1 MAADECCER
10 LLDLDP
16 AVREQALNELLAD
29 AERGALVFPSER
41 PVVNMHC
48 HSFYSYNGY
57 GHSPASLAWL
67 AKSQG
72 WHALGVV
79 DFDVLDALDE
89 TYRVCDR
96 LNVRVSSG
104 LETRVY
110 VAELADRE
118 INSPGEPGIFYLVGM
133 GFPAQEPPEVAAPV
147 LQAMRDGAEV
157 RNREMA
163 DRINAYLDPVAID
176 YDADVIPLTPSGN
189 ATERHMLV
197 AYDAAARRVWTDRAA
212 LVAFWAEVLGVD
224 QATMAGSLGEVPG
237 VNDLIRSKLMKQG
250 GVGYVAPGPAT
261 FPPLGTVA
269 EAILACGALP
279 LAAWLDG
286 SSAGE
291 AALDELLELNVA
303 HGVAGV
309 VVIPERNWNFGDVE
323 VRRAKVRELDR
334 LMATARAM
342 HLPIVAGTE
351 MNKAGQ
357 PVLDDFDAA
366 PLAPYRREL
375 VGGADW
381 CCGHT
386 LLARTCGLGY
396 QSEWATQSL
405 PERKARNVFYQE
417 VGARVVPSQIGNQ
430 RLAKIDTAWEPGRVL
445 EEIRSW

>member
-1 MAADECCER
+1 MAADERCER

-29 AERGALVFPSER
+29 VERGALSFPAER

-96 LNVRVSSG
+96 LNMRVSSG

-110 VAELADRE
+110 VAEFADRE
-118 INSPGEPGIFYLVGM
+118 INSPGEPGIFYFVGM
-133 GFPAQEPPEVAAPV
+133 GVPSQEPPEVAAPV

-163 DRINAYLDPVAID
+163 DRINAYIDPVAID

-197 AYDAAARRVWTDRAA
+197 AYDAAARRVWADREA
-212 LVAFWAEVLGVD
+212 LVAFWAEKLGVD

-286 SSAGE
+286 SSEGE

-309 VVIPERNWNFGDVE
+309 VVIPERNWNLSDVE

-396 QSEWATQSL
+396 QSEWAKQSL
-405 PERKARNVFYQE
+405 PERQARNAFYQE
-417 VGARVVPSQIGNQ
+417 VGARVVPSQISNQ
-430 RLAKIDTAWEPGRVL
+430 RLAEIDAAWEPGRVL
-445 EEIRSW
+445 EEIRGW